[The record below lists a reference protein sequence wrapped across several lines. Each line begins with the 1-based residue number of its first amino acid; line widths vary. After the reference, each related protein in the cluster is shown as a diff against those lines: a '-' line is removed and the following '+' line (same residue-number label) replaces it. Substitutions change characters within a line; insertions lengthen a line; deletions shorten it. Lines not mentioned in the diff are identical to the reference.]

1 MSPPSRRSIVVHGH
15 FYQPPREDPWTGR
28 VPRQLSAAPYHD
40 WNQRIHDECYRAVVA
55 ARILDDRGRIQQV
68 LNTLEW
74 ISWDAGPTLLE
85 WMAREAPTT
94 YRRFLEADARSR
106 ARTGHGNAIATPYH
120 HVILPLSSW
129 REKVTEVRWGIA
141 DFRRRFGREPTGMW
155 LPEAAVDSETLEVLA
170 REGIAFTVLGPT
182 QVKQAPAGGRAGR
195 VELAGGREI
204 VVFVYDGPMSHGI
217 GFGELLRDSAR
228 WLERVVEV
236 SAGRQVLS
244 MATDGETFGHHH
256 RWGEMALAGLLH
268 RAARRDDLRFEGF
281 GAALARYPASE
292 VIELVEPSSWSCVHG
307 VERWRGDCGCKIDPS
322 KPTSQ
327 AWRTELREVLDT
339 LALDIHAQFED
350 EGGRLFRDP
359 WAARDAYGAVQEA
372 DDAVRA
378 EVLSAHL
385 AGDRADGSLARA
397 EELLE
402 MERDALRMKTSCA
415 WFFDDVARLEP
426 LQNLM
431 YAAHALDRVGPGADA
446 IERRFVQSLE
456 EIVSNDPEEGS
467 AATIWRSRVRGGP
480 REYAAPA
487 LLGPAQETRA
497 VARALAAPS
506 AASVSAALAALDA
519 APQADV
525 YEAQTVLVR
534 ELARRDEP
542 GPHLERLASR
552 LGVSTT
558 RGEPGLPLGEPV
570 RFVFGIHLHQPV
582 GNFDSVFESHVER
595 VYLPFLERSAAR
607 GFLPM
612 ALHVSGPLLEW
623 LEGAGHRFLDLTA
636 ELVERGSLELLLSGF
651 YEPVLPALTREDR
664 LEQIGWMRAW
674 LERRLGAR
682 ARGLWLTER
691 VWEPGLPRDLADA
704 GVEYVLV
711 DDRHFLVAGFERHQL
726 DRPWRTESEGR
737 TVTVLPIDQRLR
749 YLIPFRSPGEI
760 GRHFR
765 ALAASGQEMVV
776 LADDGEKFGGWPGT
790 ADWVW
795 KSGWLESF
803 FDEIERLTEAGVLTL
818 VTPSDAI
825 ARVPAGGLAYLPTA
839 SYHEM
844 ELWSLPPVAAE
855 SLERAEVALEG
866 VPGAASATRG
876 GHWRNFLARYAESN
890 RMHKKAQQLSEL
902 CRAAGDPP
910 EARRAIGRAQCND
923 AYWHGVFGGLY
934 LRHLRDAIWA
944 NLARAEAILRAG
956 EGLAAEWLDADADGD
971 EELHVHSSRF
981 AAVVRAHRGGVLTEL
996 THFASGVNYAN
1007 TLTRRRE
1014 SYHRTAGE
1022 EAMAT
1027 GSADVGAQGA
1037 GPGDGAEAGGGA
1049 AHRAGGVSAGAPAA
1063 SDGAAMPSI
1072 HELEE
1077 GLRMETLPPVDLDVR
1092 ALFVDRML
1100 PGRLEER
1107 SYRDADYAPIHDWAR
1122 ERFDA
1127 ELTVGRSL
1135 VILALEAEGVHRLSK
1150 TYELG
1155 EAGAL
1160 SVAYRWDPAAF
1171 PEDALF
1177 APEIS
1182 VETDPG
1188 LRFEPEPAA
1197 VWRHPIVTVSKS
1209 EDGLEESV
1217 QGESITPLW
1226 PSGVGSVRIHV
1237 AAPGEGDTDD

>member
-1 MSPPSRRSIVVHGH
+1 MSPASRRSVVVHGH

-28 VPRQLSAAPYHD
+28 VPRQASAAPYHD

-55 ARILDDRGRIQQV
+55 ARILDDNGRIQQV

-85 WMAREAPTT
+85 WMAREAPST

-106 ARTGHGNAIATPYH
+106 ARTGYGNAIATPYH

-141 DFRRRFGREPTGMW
+141 DFRRRFGREPEGMW

-182 QVKQAPAGGRAGR
+182 QVKQAPAGGLPGR
-195 VELAGGREI
+195 VRLAGGREI

-217 GFGELLRDSAR
+217 GFGELLRDSGH
-228 WLERVVEV
+228 WLRRLVEV
-236 SAGRQVLS
+236 SAGRHVLS

-268 RAARRDDLRFEGF
+268 RAAQRDDLRFEGF
-281 GAALARYPASE
+281 GAALARYPAAE

-339 LALDIHAQFED
+339 LALDLHARFAQ

-372 DDAVRA
+372 SEAVRK
-378 EVLSAHL
+378 EVLAAHL
-385 AGDRADGSLARA
+385 AGEAANGSLARA

-431 YAAHALDRVGPGADA
+431 YAAHALDLAGPDADEM
-446 IERRFVQSLE
+446 ERRFVRELE
-456 EIVSNDPEEGS
+456 GIASNDPEEGN
-467 AATIWRSRVRGGP
+467 AATIWRSKVRGGA
-480 REYAAPA
+480 REYAPPV
-487 LLGPAQETRA
+487 LHGPAQETRA

-506 AASVSAALAALDA
+506 AESVSAALVALDA
-519 APQADV
+519 AQQADV
-525 YEAQTVLVR
+525 YEAQTILVR

-552 LGVSTT
+552 LAVATK
-558 RGEPGLPLGEPV
+558 RGEPSLPLGEPV

-582 GNFDSVFESHVER
+582 GNFDEVFKTHVEN
-595 VYLPFLERSAAR
+595 VYLPFLERTAAR

-623 LEGAGHRFLDLTA
+623 MDAAGHAFLDLAA
-636 ELVERGSLELLLSGF
+636 ELVDRGALELLLSGF
-651 YEPVLPALTREDR
+651 YEPVLPALSREDR
-664 LEQIGWMRAW
+664 LEQIGWMRDW
-674 LERRLGAR
+674 LERRLGAE

-691 VWEPGLPRDLADA
+691 VWEPGLPRDLVDA

-749 YLIPFRSPGEI
+749 YLIPFRSPAEI

-776 LADDGEKFGGWPGT
+776 LADDGEKFGGWPRT
-790 ADWVW
+790 AEWVW

-803 FDEIERLTEAGVLTL
+803 LDEMERLKEAGVLTL
-818 VTPSDAI
+818 ATPSEAI
-825 ARVPAGGLAYLPTA
+825 RQVPAGGLAYLPTA

-855 SLERAEVALEG
+855 SLERAEAALAD

-890 RMHKKAQQLSEL
+890 RMHKKAQRLSEL
-902 CRAAGDPP
+902 CRAAGDPA

-934 LRHLRDAIWA
+934 LRHLRDSIWS
-944 NLARAEAILRAG
+944 NLARAEGILRAG
-956 EGLAAEWLDADADGD
+956 EGLDAEWLDADADGD
-971 EELHVHSSRF
+971 EELHVHSSKF
-981 AAVVRAHRGGVLTEL
+981 SAVVRARRGGALTEL
-996 THFASGVNYAN
+996 THFTTGVNLAN

-1014 SYHRTAGE
+1014 SYHRTIAPAESAGHPD
-1022 EAMAT
+1022 A
-1027 GSADVGAQGA
+1027 SS
-1037 GPGDGAEAGGGA
+1037 EAGGHTGS
-1049 AHRAGGVSAGAPAA
+1049 GA
-1063 SDGAAMPSI
+1063 SDGDAMPSI

-1077 GLRMETLPPVDLDVR
+1077 GLRMERLPPIDLDGR
-1092 ALFVDRML
+1092 ALFVDRIL
-1100 PGRLEER
+1100 PGGLEEQ
-1107 SYRDADYAPIHDWAR
+1107 SYRDADYAPIHNWAR

-1127 ELTVGRSL
+1127 VVTVGRSRVVL
-1135 VILALEAEGVHRLSK
+1135 GLEAEGVHRLSK
-1150 TYELG
+1150 TYEIS
-1155 EAGAL
+1155 EAGAV
-1160 SVAYRWDPAAF
+1160 SVTYRWDPAAF
-1171 PEDALF
+1171 PENALF
-1177 APEIS
+1177 GSEIS
-1182 VETDPG
+1182 AEVEPR

-1226 PSGVGSVRIHV
+1226 PNGVGSARILLE
-1237 AAPGEGDTDD
+1237 PIDED

>member
-1 MSPPSRRSIVVHGH
+1 M
-15 FYQPPREDPWTGR
+15 
-28 VPRQLSAAPYHD
+28 PRQASAAPYHD
-40 WNQRIHDECYRAVVA
+40 WNQRIHEECYRAVVA
-55 ARILDDRGRIQQV
+55 ARILDERGRVAQV
-68 LNTLEW
+68 VNTLEW
-74 ISWDAGPTLLE
+74 MSWDAGPTLLE

-94 YRRFLEADARSR
+94 YRRFLEADARSS

-120 HVILPLSSW
+120 HVILPLASW

-141 DFRRRFGREPTGMW
+141 DFRRRFGRAPEGMW

-182 QVKQAPAGGRAGR
+182 QVKQAPAEGHPGL
-195 VELAGGREI
+195 VKVAGGREI
-204 VVFVYDGPMSHGI
+204 AVFVYDGPLSHGI
-217 GFGELLRDSAR
+217 GFGELLRDAGH
-228 WLERVVEV
+228 WLQRVVDV
-236 SAGRQVLS
+236 SSGRDVLS

-256 RWGEMALAGLLH
+256 RWGEMALAGLLA
-268 RAARRDDLRFEGF
+268 RGARRDDLRFEGF
-281 GAALARYPASE
+281 GAALARYPATE
-292 VIELVEPSSWSCVHG
+292 PIELVEPSSWSCVHG

-327 AWRTELREVLDT
+327 AWRTELRE
-339 LALDIHAQFED
+339 ALDSLSLELHARFEE
-350 EGGRLFRDP
+350 EGARVFRDP
-359 WAARDAYGAVQEA
+359 WAARDAYGAVQDAGEA
-372 DDAVRA
+372 ERA
-378 EVLSAHL
+378 ALLARHL
-385 AGDRADGSLARA
+385 AAEAASGSEPRAQ
-397 EELLE
+397 ELLE
-402 MERDALRMKTSCA
+402 MERDTLRMKTSCA

-431 YAAHALDRVGPGADA
+431 YAAHALDLAGPGADE
-446 IERRFVQSLE
+446 IESRFVEGLE
-456 EIVSNDPEEGS
+456 GIASNDPEEGT
-467 AATIWRSRVRGGP
+467 AGDLWRSKVRSGP
-480 REYAAPA
+480 REYAPPR
-487 LLGPAQETRA
+487 LYGPAQETRA

-506 AASVSAALAALDA
+506 ADSVAAALAALDA

-552 LGVSTT
+552 LGVATE

-570 RFVFGIHLHQPV
+570 RFVFGVHLHQPV
-582 GNFDSVFESHVER
+582 GNFDEVFRSHVER

-623 LEGAGHRFLDLTA
+623 LDAAGHRFLDLAA
-636 ELVERGSLELLLSGF
+636 ELVDRGALELLLSGF
-651 YEPVLPALTREDR
+651 YEPVLPALSREDR

-674 LERRLGAR
+674 IGSRLGAE

-691 VWEPGLPRDLADA
+691 VWEPGLPRDLVDA

-737 TVTVLPIDQRLR
+737 SVTVLPIDQRLR
-749 YLIPFRSPGEI
+749 YLIPFRSPAEI

-765 ALAASGQEMVV
+765 GLAASGREMVV

-790 ADWVW
+790 AEWVW
-795 KSGWLESF
+795 NSGWLEAF
-803 FDEIERLTEAGVLTL
+803 FDEIERLSEAGVLRL
-818 VTPSDAI
+818 SRPSDAI
-825 ARVPAGGLAYLPTA
+825 AQVSAGGLAYLPTA

-844 ELWSLPPVAAE
+844 EIWSLPPVAAE
-855 SLERAEVALEG
+855 GLERAEAALAG

-876 GHWRNFLARYAESN
+876 GHWRSFLARYAESN
-890 RMHKKAQQLSEL
+890 RMHKKAQRLSEL
-902 CRAAGDPP
+902 CRAAGEPP

-934 LRHLRDAIWA
+934 LRHLRDSIWSH
-944 NLARAEAILRAG
+944 LATAEGVLRAG
-956 EGLAAEWLDADADGD
+956 QGLEAEWLDADLDGD
-971 EELHVHSSRF
+971 DDLHVHSSSF
-981 AAVVRAHRGGVLTEL
+981 SAVVRAHRGGSLTEL
-996 THFASGVNYAN
+996 THFAAGVNLAN

-1014 SYHRTAGE
+1014 SYHRTAPAE
-1022 EAMAT
+1022 EAGAPSGG
-1027 GSADVGAQGA
+1027 GSADRGA
-1037 GPGDGAEAGGGA
+1037 
-1049 AHRAGGVSAGAPAA
+1049 R
-1063 SDGAAMPSI
+1063 PSI
-1072 HELEE
+1072 HEREQ
-1077 GLRMETLPPVDLDVR
+1077 GLRMEALPPVDVDVR

-1100 PGRLEER
+1100 PGRLDEQ
-1107 SYRDADYAPIHDWAR
+1107 SYRDADYAPLHDWAR

-1127 ELTVGRSL
+1127 ELTVGSSL
-1135 VILALEAEGVHRLSK
+1135 VILALEAAGVHRLSK
-1150 TYELG
+1150 TYELT
-1155 EAGAL
+1155 EAGAV
-1160 SVAYRWDPAAF
+1160 SVTYRWDPAAF
-1171 PEDALF
+1171 PEDAFF

-1182 VETDPG
+1182 VALDPG
-1188 LRFEPEPAA
+1188 LRFEPEPAE

-1217 QGESITPLW
+1217 QGESVTPLW
-1226 PSGVGSVRIHV
+1226 PSGQGSGRIHL
-1237 AAPGEGDTDD
+1237 PPLDR

>member
-1 MSPPSRRSIVVHGH
+1 MSPQSRPSVVIHGH

-28 VPRQLSAAPYHD
+28 VPRQASAAPYHD

-55 ARILDDRGRIQQV
+55 ARILDDHGRIAQV
-68 LNTLEW
+68 VNTLEW

-85 WMAREAPTT
+85 WMAREAPAT

-106 ARTGHGNAIATPYH
+106 ERTGYGNAIATPYH

-141 DFRRRFGREPTGMW
+141 DFRRRFGREPEGMW

-182 QVKQAPAGGRAGR
+182 QVKQQPAGGLPGR
-195 VELAGGREI
+195 VELPGGRSI
-204 VVFVYDGPMSHGI
+204 TVFVYDGPMSHGI
-217 GFGELLRDSAR
+217 GFGELLRDSGR
-228 WLERVVEV
+228 WLERVVQT
-236 SAGRQVLS
+236 SAGRRVLS

-256 RWGEMALAGLLH
+256 RWGEMALAGLLAH
-268 RAARRDDLRFEGF
+268 GARRDDLRFEGF
-281 GAALARYPASE
+281 GAALARHPARE
-292 VIELVEPSSWSCVHG
+292 AIEIVEPSSWSCVHG

-322 KPTSQ
+322 QPTSQ
-327 AWRTELREVLDT
+327 AWRTELRDVLDA
-339 LALDIHAQFED
+339 LALDLHARFEE

-359 WAARDAYGAVQEA
+359 WAARDEYGAVQDA
-372 DDAVRA
+372 DEEDRRA
-378 EVLSAHL
+378 LLERHL
-385 AGDRADGSLARA
+385 AGEANGSSARA

-402 MERDALRMKTSCA
+402 MERDALRMMTSCA

-431 YAAHALDRVGPGADA
+431 YAAHALDLAGPGAEDMEA
-446 IERRFVQSLE
+446 RLVRRLE
-456 EIVSNDPEEGS
+456 TISSNDPKEGT
-467 AATIWRSRVRGGP
+467 AAEIWRSKVRGGP
-480 REYAAPA
+480 RELTRPA
-487 LLGPAQETRA
+487 LHDQASETRA

-506 AASVSAALAALDA
+506 DGSVAAALAALDA

-525 YEAQTVLVR
+525 YEAQTAVVR
-534 ELARRDEP
+534 DLARRDAP
-542 GPHLERLASR
+542 GPHLERLASQ
-552 LGVSTT
+552 LGIAT
-558 RGEPGLPLGEPV
+558 RRTEPGLPLGEPV

-582 GNFDSVFESHVER
+582 GNFDEVFQSHVDD

-623 LEGAGHRFLDLTA
+623 LDAAGHRFLDVA
-636 ELVERGSLELLLSGF
+636 GELVERGALELLLSGF
-651 YEPVLPALTREDR
+651 YEPVLPALSREDR
-664 LEQIGWMRAW
+664 LEQIGWMREW

-682 ARGLWLTER
+682 AVGLWLTER
-691 VWEPGLPRDLADA
+691 VWEPGLPRDLAEA
-704 GVEYVLV
+704 GVEFVLV
-711 DDRHFLVAGFERHQL
+711 DDRHFLVAGFERHEL

-737 TVTVLPIDQRLR
+737 SVAVLPIDQRLR
-749 YLIPFRSPGEI
+749 YLVPFRSPSEI
-760 GRHFR
+760 GRYFR
-765 ALAASGQEMVV
+765 GLAAAGQEMVV

-790 ADWVW
+790 HEWVW

-803 FDEIERLTEAGVLTL
+803 FDEMERLAEGGVLRL
-818 VTPSDAI
+818 ARPSDAI
-825 ARVPAGGLAYLPTA
+825 AEVPAGGLAYLPTA

-855 SLERAEVALEG
+855 SLERAEAALAD

-890 RMHKKAQQLSEL
+890 RMHKKAQRLSEL

-934 LRHLRDAIWA
+934 LRHLRDSIWA
-944 NLARAEAILRAG
+944 DLARAERVLRTG
-956 EGLAAEWLDADADGD
+956 QGLEAEWLDGDVDG
-971 EELHVHSSRF
+971 EAELHVHSSSF
-981 AAVVRAHRGGVLTEL
+981 AAVVSARRGGSVTEL
-996 THFASGVNYAN
+996 TWLGHGVNLAN

-1014 SYHRTAGE
+1014 SYHRT
-1022 EAMAT
+1022 T
-1027 GSADVGAQGA
+1027 
-1037 GPGDGAEAGGGA
+1037 PPAEAPP
-1049 AHRAGGVSAGAPAA
+1049 SAEETPARDARPEGEASARGAP
-1063 SDGAAMPSI
+1063 SEGDTMPSI

-1077 GLRMETLPPVDLDVR
+1077 GLRMEALPPVDLDVR
-1092 ALFVDRML
+1092 ALFLDRVL
-1100 PGRLEER
+1100 PHGLDEER
-1107 SYRDADYAPIHDWAR
+1107 YRDADYAPIYSWAR

-1127 ELTVGRSL
+1127 ELTTGRSL
-1135 VILALEAEGVHRLSK
+1135 LILALEAEGVHRLSK
-1150 TYELG
+1150 TYEISGSG
-1155 EAGAL
+1155 E
-1160 SVAYRWDPAAF
+1160 VAVTYRWDPAAF
-1171 PEDALF
+1171 PEDAWF

-1182 VETDPG
+1182 VEVDPG
-1188 LRFEPEPAA
+1188 LRFEPEPAE
-1197 VWRHPIVTVSKS
+1197 VWRHDIVTVSKR

-1217 QGESITPLW
+1217 QGTSITPRW
-1226 PSGVGSVRIHV
+1226 PIALGGARIV
-1237 AAPGEGDTDD
+1237 LSPPA